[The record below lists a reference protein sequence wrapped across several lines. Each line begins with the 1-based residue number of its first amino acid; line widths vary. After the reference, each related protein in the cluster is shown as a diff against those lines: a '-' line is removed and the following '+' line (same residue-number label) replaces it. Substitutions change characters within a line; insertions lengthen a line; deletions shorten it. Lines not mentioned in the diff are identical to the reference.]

1 MTYKRSTLLKTFLRD
16 FIIVL
21 AVLTLIGIGPAFYL
35 ASKAQRDV
43 SSTYIEQSTDR
54 ATNEFRIVGTATGNA
69 VRIVRQWAQSE
80 LLSLDDPEA
89 MNHLLFPLIQQDSQ
103 HFGLSIAD
111 TDGRSYYITDADGP
125 LTTTYTRIQN
135 GERQAVTKTWDG
147 SDEVLNEVTTIST
160 YDARSRPWFYPAL
173 STDEVYWTDAY
184 IFFSHKIVGLSASS
198 SIQMKTPDGYQLVI
212 AFDLSLQNLYA
223 SIQDM
228 QPSPNSQIMIL
239 RRDEAMYTTDPDN
252 GAAFTSIQDSDNE
265 LAKQAHS
272 AWRNTSEKKKI
283 IAVRHAGKVWWCGFR
298 PLNPERTVW
307 VGVMVP
313 EEDTIQGVSERRS
326 MLMGFGTLA
335 VVIAA
340 AFSFVLARR
349 QVRHSGGPTVPFDPT
364 KAILSIQD
372 MITRGESKRR
382 EFKSTMRMNLHT
394 NKPGKEIETA
404 WLKGVAAFL
413 NTDGG
418 TLLLGVSDDGEIL
431 GLEADKFE
439 SEDHAQ
445 LHFKNLIAAQI
456 GAEFS
461 KYIEFRTVTIEDK
474 LIGIAECQRSDEP
487 VFLKHTKGESF
498 FIRNGPSSD
507 ELPVSQALDYIKNR
521 K

>member
-1 MTYKRSTLLKTFLRD
+1 MTRKQSTLLKTFLRD
-16 FIIVL
+16 FIIGL
-21 AVLTLIGIGPAFYL
+21 AVLTLVGLGPALYF

-54 ATNEFRIVGTATGNA
+54 ATNEFRIVGTATSNA

-80 LLSLDDPEA
+80 LLTLDDPEA

-125 LTTTYTRIQN
+125 ITTTYTRIKN
-135 GERQAVTKTWDG
+135 GERQAVTKIWNG
-147 SDEVLNEVTTIST
+147 DELLNETREVSH

-184 IFFSHKIVGLSASS
+184 IFFTHKIVGLTASS
-198 SIQMKTPDGYQLVI
+198 SIQLENPEGYQLVI

-239 RRDEAMYTTDPDN
+239 RRDEAMYTTHPEN
-252 GAAFTSIQDSDNE
+252 GAAFTSMQESDNE
-265 LAKQAHS
+265 LAKKAHS
-272 AWRNTSEKKKI
+272 AWRNTSEEKKI
-283 IAVRHAGKVWWCGFR
+283 IAVRHGGKVWWCGFR
-298 PLNPERTVW
+298 PLNPEQNVW

-313 EEDTIQGVSERRS
+313 EQDTIQGVSERRS
-326 MLMGFGTLA
+326 MLMGFGMLA
-335 VVIAA
+335 VVVAA

-349 QVRHSGGPTVPFDPT
+349 QIGHRGGPTVPFDPA
-364 KAILSIQD
+364 KAIESVQD
-372 MITRGESKRR
+372 MIKRGESKRR
-382 EFKSTMRMNLHT
+382 EFKSTMRTNLHT

-461 KYIEFRTVTIEDK
+461 KYIEFRTVTLDGK
-474 LIGIAECQRSDEP
+474 LVGIAECQRSDEP